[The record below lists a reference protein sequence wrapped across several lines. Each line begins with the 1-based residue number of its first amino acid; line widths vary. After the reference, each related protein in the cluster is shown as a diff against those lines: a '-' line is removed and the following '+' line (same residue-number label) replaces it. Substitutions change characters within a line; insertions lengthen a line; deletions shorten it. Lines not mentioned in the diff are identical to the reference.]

1 MLKRFVYSYLFLL
14 LPLIL
19 NATDTITIQGKVR
32 HANNYD
38 GIPFVSIYLENHPIG
53 ATSDEQGKFVLEIP
67 DSLITDF
74 LVFQHISFDTLRIP
88 LNKVL
93 EKDDFYLIPR
103 IIPSGEITVEA
114 LRNQPEILADLP
126 QSYSVITAKRFEQ
139 RGYTDAADL
148 LATDQTVQV
157 EEALSGKKAVIL
169 RAGNPDDVTLL
180 YNGVRLRNAYDN
192 VYDFSLISLADVQQI
207 ELIRGSNSS
216 LYGPE
221 AFSGVINIVPRK
233 HRSYNLR
240 FQQRIGSY
248 SSGDWNVQLNY
259 NVKKRLNL
267 SYSYQ
272 KGAYK
277 RFFLSEDT
285 TAEESYLNNKS
296 AGHNASIVY
305 DFSDNENDGREQ
317 SLSLLFLQN
326 EADYKNN
333 LNNDA
338 LDRMNR
344 LVSARLAGLWDF
356 YLTTSYQWLQ
366 HDQYYATDLA
376 FWEQRFKSRLFSL
389 RAEKRLTIKMWK
401 LLVAYQYEKARL
413 NFENNRAQNDYESY
427 FSGDFFQNQHGLV
440 GIIKWQLP
448 KEKGFISMANLDVS
462 YRYDRVSNDN
472 RNVVQKNGVH
482 LFDASQK
489 PTWSA
494 STLRFSSHFK
504 GETRFFLVNAYMNI
518 GSNIK
523 FPTLFQMLSIP
534 QARRFNPQATQP
546 YLSPEKNRSMEIGL
560 GFLRE
565 NTGPN
570 SINGW
575 EISFNYFQNY
585 YDNKFRIYYRETIP
599 AAYFDN
605 VQNANIFGL
614 DGKVKLFMV
623 KSKVIFEFGF
633 SKYFISDKSAFP
645 FKSDAKIIANMM
657 IEHAGFN
664 GRIHAFYKSGQTGWV
679 MGRDDVFYEIPLPGY
694 TNLDAHIGKN
704 FELGPIKLF
713 ANFSVRN
720 LFDDKTLLSGLALR
734 DRRFYLT
741 FGVQY

>member
-1 MLKRFVYSYLFLL
+1 MWKHLVHTFVFLL
-14 LPLIL
+14 PPLLLSAEDI
-19 NATDTITIQGKVR
+19 IIQGKVR

-38 GIPFVSIYLENHPIG
+38 GLPYVSIYLENRPVG
-53 ATSDEQGKFVLEIP
+53 TTSDEQGRFSLQLA
-67 DSLITDF
+67 DSLMTGYLI
-74 LVFQHISFDTLRIP
+74 FQHVSYDTLRIP
-88 LNKVL
+88 LSKAVQEEN
-93 EKDDFYLIPR
+93 FYLVPR

-126 QSYSVITAKRFEQ
+126 QSYSVIAAKRFER
-139 RGYTDAADL
+139 RGYMDAADL

-157 EEALSGKKAVIL
+157 EEALSGKKALVL

-192 VYDFSLISLADVQQI
+192 IFDFSLISLADVRQI

-221 AFSGVINIVPRK
+221 AFSGVINIVPRM
-233 HRSYNLR
+233 HRGYNFR

-248 SSGDWNVQLNY
+248 SSGDWNIQLNY
-259 NVKKRLNL
+259 NIKKRLNL

-277 RFFLSEDT
+277 RFYQDEDT
-285 TAEESYLNNKS
+285 TAEESYLKNKS
-296 AGHNASIVY
+296 AGHNASIIY
-305 DFSDNENDGREQ
+305 DFSHGEDDGRER
-317 SLSLLFLQN
+317 SISLLFLQS
-326 EADYKNN
+326 EADYQNN
-333 LNNDA
+333 LKNDA

-344 LVSARLAGLWDF
+344 LLSARLVGLWDF

-366 HDQYYATDLA
+366 NNQSYAGDLA
-376 FWEQRFKSRLFSL
+376 FWRQHFKSRHFSL
-389 RAEKRLTIKMWK
+389 RAEKRLNIKMWK
-401 LLVAYQYEKARL
+401 LLVAYQYENARL
-413 NFENNRAQNDYESY
+413 NFGNNRRQNGYESY
-427 FSGDFFQNQHGLV
+427 FSGNFFQNQHGIV

-448 KEKGFISMANLDVS
+448 EEKGHISMANLDLS
-462 YRYDRVSNDN
+462 YRYDRVSNEN
-472 RNVVQKNGVH
+472 RDVVQKNEVH
-482 LFDASQK
+482 PFDVSQK

-504 GETRFFLVNAYMNI
+504 GQTRFFVVNAYMNM
-518 GSNIK
+518 GSNVK

-534 QARRFNPQATQP
+534 QSRRFSPRAMQP
-546 YLSPEKNRSMEIGL
+546 HLSPEKNRSLELGL
-560 GFLRE
+560 NFLKE
-565 NTGPN
+565 NTGLH

-585 YDNKFRIYYRETIP
+585 YVNKFRMYYREAIP
-599 AAYFDN
+599 VAYFDN
-605 VQNANIFGL
+605 VQNADIFGL

-645 FKSDAKIIANMM
+645 FKSDAKIIANMLV
-657 IEHAGFN
+657 EHAGFN
-664 GRIHAFYKSGQTGWV
+664 GQIHAFYMSGQTGWV
-679 MGRDDVFYEIPLPGY
+679 VGRDDVFYEIPLPGY
-694 TNLDAHIGKN
+694 TNLDVHVGKN
-704 FELGPIKLF
+704 FELGPVKMF

-720 LFDDKTLLSGLALR
+720 LFDNKALLSGLALR

-741 FGVQY
+741 LGVQY